1 MGNDAKDRVL
11 SLKFVPSEMPVQPVR
26 VQFSSTAKFRAGSV
40 LKIQKK
46 KIKLVFTLT
55 RILIMCFEM
64 L

>member
-11 SLKFVPSEMPVQPVR
+11 SFKFVLSEMPVQPVR

-46 KIKLVFTLT
+46 
-55 RILIMCFEM
+55 
-64 L
+64 